1 MSTLFARHHTWVMWK
16 RKKSK
21 GITKKGDDKHGLV
34 RWVERK
40 QQSKLAGFFVAIPYL
55 KGLIL
60 NYQNTEDLKESL
72 TVDDPD
78 VHIIFQ
84 TP

>member
-1 MSTLFARHHTWVMWK
+1 MKTK
-16 RKKSK
+16 EKQRKN
-21 GITKKGDDKHGLV
+21 KKGDDKHGLV
-34 RWVERK
+34 RWVEQK
-40 QQSKLAGFFVAIPYL
+40 QQSKLAGFFIVIPYL

-78 VHIIFQ
+78 VHIICQ